1 MKLNNLKRFFALAG
15 FCTLGMFLNTLAAQH
30 DGDTKSKKSKA
41 LFDEGYVQYTRGEF
55 RKTIDFCNKAIRGDL
70 FYFDAYELKA
80 AALEE
85 LQRNVEAVQAYLEV
99 IKLDSTYRQVYY
111 YLGNLEYRTALYDDA
126 AKHLR
131 KFLWFEGD
139 FRKLRA
145 KAEMMLANAEAAALI
160 MKDNKIS
167 GIYNLG
173 NSINSALNEYWPGMT
188 IDGQLFVFTRRV
200 DMQEDFYAAEKSG
213 DTSWKKARPMSG
225 SINTPDNEGT
235 VSIPAD
241 GSKVFH
247 TYCGPGTIG
256 SCDLVVSELSSGVW
270 SPRENLGPEINTPFW
285 ESGPAVSADGRT
297 LIFSSARPGG
307 YGGKDLWMC
316 SWTGTEWTPAL
327 NLGANINTS
336 KDEEAPFLHYD
347 GITLY
352 FASTGHPGLGNHD
365 LFMSRLDELGKWSKP
380 VNLGSPVNTQED
392 EMGLYVDRL
401 GQLGYF
407 ASDRPNGFGGLD
419 IYSFQIPNKLK
430 PVKTNYVNG
439 TLVDDANGSKI
450 QGSVEITDLISGK
463 VVYAALCSNFIIPLK
478 LGGNY
483 ALSVRSNGYVY
494 YSQNFQPDS
503 GSIDQPY
510 EITARLKKYKT
521 GEVMVLRNTFFDSD
535 KTELKAESKTEL
547 DKVAEMLNEQTTMR
561 IEISGHTDNSGKS
574 EYNLRLSQGRAES
587 VKAYLIAQGI
597 SAGRIETRGYG
608 DTRPIASNDTA
619 EGKALN
625 RRTEMKII
633 GL

>member
-1 MKLNNLKRFFALAG
+1 MNRNTFKYLIMFFTFLSAGMVESNLY
-15 FCTLGMFLNTLAAQH
+15 AQH
-30 DGDTKSKKSKA
+30 DGDTKNKKSKA
-41 LFDEGYVQYTRGEF
+41 LFDEGYIQYTRGEF
-55 RKTIDFCNKAIRGDL
+55 IKTIELCNKAIRGDL

-85 LQRNVEAVQAYLEV
+85 MQRNSEAVQTYLEV
-99 IKLDSTYRQVYY
+99 LKLDTTYRQVYY
-111 YLGNLEYRTALYDDA
+111 YLGSLEYRTARYEDA

-139 FRKLRA
+139 FRKLRV
-145 KAEMMLANAEAAALI
+145 KAEALLANAEAAALI
-160 MKDNKIS
+160 MKENQITGLQNMGS
-167 GIYNLG
+167 SV
-173 NSINSALNEYWPGMT
+173 NSSLNEYWPGMT
-188 IDGQLFVFTRRV
+188 IDGRLFVFTRRV
-200 DMQEDFYAAEKSG
+200 DMQEDFYAAEKND
-213 DTSWKKARPMSG
+213 DTSWKKARPMTG

-241 GSKVFH
+241 GSRVYH
-247 TYCGPGTIG
+247 TYCGPGSIG
-256 SCDLVVSELSSGVW
+256 SCDLVVSDLNGGEWSS
-270 SPRENLGPEINTPFW
+270 RENLGPGINTPFW
-285 ESGPAVSADGRT
+285 ESGPAISADGRT
-297 LIFSSARPGG
+297 LVFSSARPGG
-307 YGGKDLWMC
+307 YGGKDLWMS
-316 SWTGTEWTPAL
+316 SWTGAEWTPAL
-327 NLGANINTS
+327 NLGAAVNTS

-365 LFMSRLDELGKWSKP
+365 LFMSRLDEDGKWSKP

-401 GQLGYF
+401 GKLGYF

-419 IYSFQIPNKLK
+419 IYSFQIPGKLK
-430 PVKTNYVNG
+430 PIQTNYVKGN
-439 TLVDDANGSKI
+439 LVDDANGNKI
-450 QGSVEITDLISGK
+450 KGAVEITDLTTAK
-463 VVYAALCSNFIIPLK
+463 LVFADQCSDFIIPLK

-483 ALSVRSNGYVY
+483 AFSVRSNGYVY
-494 YSQNFQPDS
+494 FSQNFMPDS
-503 GSIDQPY
+503 GSIDKPY

-521 GEVMVLRNTFFDSD
+521 GEVTVLRNTFFDSD
-535 KTELKAESKTEL
+535 KTALKPESKTEL
-547 DKVAEMLNEQTTMR
+547 DKVAEMLNEQNTMR
-561 IEISGHTDNSGKS
+561 IEISGHTDNTGKPD
-574 EYNLRLSQGRAES
+574 YNLRLSQGRAES
-587 VKAYLIAQGI
+587 VKAYLIAKGI

-608 DTRPIASNDTA
+608 DTKPVAGNDTV